1 MFTYIDEHLFYFFYT
16 LAIETPMI
24 ANLMAI
30 ITIWSSRVFAVIY
43 LIAVVLMLQKNNKIA
58 VPVIAAPALTVI
70 AVQIIRFFYL
80 RPRPFVA
87 LEVDNLIY
95 HTATRISKQY

>member
-1 MFTYIDEHLFYFFYT
+1 
-16 LAIETPMI
+16 
-24 ANLMAI
+24 
-30 ITIWSSRVFAVIY
+30 
-43 LIAVVLMLQKNNKIA
+43 MLQKKNKIV

-95 HTATRISKQY
+95 HTASGSLPSMHAASAFVIAAVIWCVHKKIEGRN